1 MNYFQLFRANPGIL
15 SFGVL
20 LVFFSSLGQ
29 TFVVALYIPDFM
41 ENFSLSSS
49 AFSSLYALA
58 TLLSATT
65 LIFVGKKIDHLPLKH
80 FVLFVVTGIF
90 LACLLTAIAWHVVVL
105 FFGVYALR
113 LFGQGLLM
121 HTSMTTLAR
130 YFTLARGKALSIA
143 SMGFPLGEAIFP
155 VAVASSIGW
164 LGWRETLVVSAAI
177 VLVVLFPFSLR
188 TLGKLK
194 TIKVVEGRREPMGDG
209 AQTEADEGRI
219 WKQREVVRTAW
230 FYTFAPTVFLVGFIQ
245 TALFFFQTFIAAE
258 KGWSIEWMA
267 GSIVAYATSSIFMSL
282 VGGQLVDKYSARR
295 IFPYMLIPLAMGL
308 VVLSLGDQL
317 YIAPLFWLLV
327 GFTGGLNSPVGTS
340 LYAETFG
347 TRSMGAVRSMF
358 TFVMVV
364 STALGPVVYSF
375 FLERDSSF
383 DQIHYGLVGV
393 VIVNMLYI
401 LSRSVK
407 KQGSEH

>member
-15 SFGVL
+15 SFGIL

-41 ENFSLSSS
+41 EAFGLSSS
-49 AFSSLYALA
+49 AFSRLYALA

-65 LIFVGKKIDHLPLKH
+65 LIFVGKKIDHIPLKH

-90 LACLLTAIAWHVVVL
+90 FACLLTAASWHVIVL
-105 FFGVYALR
+105 FLGIYTLR

-155 VAVASSIGW
+155 VAVASSIGL

-177 VLVVLFPFSLR
+177 VLVVLFPISLR
-188 TLGKLK
+188 NLNALK
-194 TIKVVEGRREPMGDG
+194 NIKVVEGRREPIGG
-209 AQTEADEGRI
+209 TAATEPDEGRI

-282 VGGQLVDKYSARR
+282 VGGQLVDRYTARR
-295 IFPYMLIPLAMGL
+295 IFPFIMIPLALGL
-308 VVLSLGDQL
+308 VVLSLGSQL
-317 YIAPLFWLLV
+317 FIAPLFWLLV
-327 GFTGGLNSPVGTS
+327 GFTGGLNSPVSTS

-347 TRSMGAVRSMF
+347 TRSMGTVRSMF

-375 FLERDSSF
+375 FLDRNIGF
-383 DQIHYGLVGV
+383 DQIHYGIIGV
-393 VIVNMLYI
+393 VLLNMIFI
-401 LSRSVK
+401 LARSASK
-407 KQGSEH
+407 RDSIQ

>member
-41 ENFSLSSS
+41 ETFSLSSS

-65 LIFVGKKIDHLPLKH
+65 LIFVGKKIDHLPLKR

-90 LACLLTAIAWHVVVL
+90 LACLLAAIAWHVVVL

-194 TIKVVEGRREPMGDG
+194 TIRVVEGRREPMGDG